1 MAAVVG
7 EEPDRP
13 ATLMHGDLCFS
24 NILYNSRAERVRL
37 IDPRGGVEEGAPGI
51 FGDFR
56 YDVAKLAHSIV
67 GRYDLIMT
75 GRYTLTRDLS
85 GGYVLGFPDDAERDW
100 LEDAFAEKVLARLG
114 LEPRVVWAV
123 MITLFLSM
131 LPLHADGPERQTA
144 FVANALRLHRR
155 YFGGA

>member
-1 MAAVVG
+1 MTG
-7 EEPDRP
+7 E
-13 ATLMHGDLCFS
+13 
-24 NILYNSRAERVRL
+24 
-37 IDPRGGVEEGAPGI
+37 
-51 FGDFR
+51 
-56 YDVAKLAHSIV
+56 KKIV
-67 GRYDLIMT
+67 GLW
-75 GRYTLTRDLS
+75 RDS
-85 GGYVLGFPDDAERDW
+85 AANGDKDGQMAEPEAASAAPVEAEAPSTVAARAERDW